1 MTSFA
6 RVLAALTGSLMFY
19 FIWSVEN
26 WENSLWFIL
35 IFASIL
41 IIYALIGHK
50 LKGEGNIFTEDL
62 AKATKR
68 DLKIIFR
75 KDDKS

>member
-1 MTSFA
+1 MTTFA
-6 RVLAALTGSLMFY
+6 RILAALTGSGMFY
-19 FIWSVEN
+19 IVWNVDD
-26 WENSLWFIL
+26 WENSLWFIT
-35 IFASIL
+35 IFSLIL

-68 DLKIIFR
+68 DLKTIFG
-75 KDDKS
+75 KDNKN

>member
-6 RVLAALTGSLMFY
+6 RILAALTGSLMFY
-19 FIWSVEN
+19 FLWSVEN
-26 WENSLWFIL
+26 WENSLWFIM

-62 AKATKR
+62 TKATKR